1 VSVVDNAVFRLS
13 ISSSVPEIFA
23 LKSKVVLNRVEFH
36 MFLISIF
43 GGGEFSDLRYKIR
56 LIIHHGAR
64 SVDGARR
71 SLVDKKN

>member
-43 GGGEFSDLRYKIR
+43 GGGSFRTCVIKFGSLSITVHDRSTELEDL
-56 LIIHHGAR
+56 
-64 SVDGARR
+64 
-71 SLVDKKN
+71 